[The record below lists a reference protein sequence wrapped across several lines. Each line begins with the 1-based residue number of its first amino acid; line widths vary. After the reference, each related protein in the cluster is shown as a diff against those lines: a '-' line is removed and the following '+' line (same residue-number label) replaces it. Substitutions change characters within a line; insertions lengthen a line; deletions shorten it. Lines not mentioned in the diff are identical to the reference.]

1 MAKINHPCYLKEIL
15 ERRERYIYHPEV
27 HGLDGRAIGEA
38 DGILVHRELGVIFS
52 VTIDQQHCHPIPRG
66 TTQICIAHHTT
77 SVQQRHVYIQF
88 TIRYNVGSFNKLV
101 HRFTY

>member
-1 MAKINHPCYLKEIL
+1 MSEIGGNSFCL
-15 ERRERYIYHPEV
+15 DDEKYTIHELGVQCLVHPEV

-66 TTQICIAHHTT
+66 TTQI
-77 SVQQRHVYIQF
+77 Y
-88 TIRYNVGSFNKLV
+88 
-101 HRFTY
+101 